1 MNTQASTATRKVHRI
16 LVGID
21 GSDEAEEAARWGID
35 LASQMGAEV
44 TLLGVSRSRKFLET
58 EEDQTFSEEDARTAF
73 DKMTAPLRRRA
84 AQLSVGISSH
94 TLSSEESPADIICKY
109 AQDHGFDLVVVG
121 SHGEE
126 QIFHSGLG
134 RSIERLLKNCRCPVL
149 VTPEH
154 SHRL

>member
-1 MNTQASTATRKVHRI
+1 MNTQTSTATRKVHRI
-16 LVGID
+16 LVGFD

-35 LASQMGAEV
+35 LASHMGAEV
-44 TLLGVSRSRKFLET
+44 TLLGALRSRKFLET
-58 EEDQTFSEEDARTAF
+58 EEDQAFSEEEARAVF
-73 DKMTAPLRRRA
+73 DKMIAPLHQRA
-84 AQLSVGISSH
+84 AQLSVTISSH
-94 TLSSEESPADIICKY
+94 TVSSEESPADIISKY

-134 RSIERLLKNCRCPVL
+134 RALERLLKNCHCPVL